1 MAYEKAKLGEVAKIV
16 TGNTPSKKNNK
27 YWESGDIPFITPAEL
42 RSNKV
47 QPISK
52 SKNYIT
58 EKVLEKARILPKDTV
73 MVCCIGSLGKIG
85 IADRELVTN
94 QQINSLIFDED
105 LIYYKY
111 GAYYLSTISPIMEHL
126 APSTTVKIINKTLFS
141 NMEIPLPS
149 LETQK
154 KIAEVLDNAGELI
167 DKRKEQIEKLDDF
180 IESVFLNMF
189 GDPVVNS
196 HGFLK
201 ARLEDL
207 GKWQSGGTPS
217 RRNQDY
223 FKGDIPWLSS
233 GELERIYVEDSK
245 EKITEEAIENSSAKK
260 IQPGCLLLGMY
271 DTAALKSS
279 INKVT
284 CSCNQAIAYAKINS
298 KMANTVYVYYA
309 IQIGKDYYRRLQRG
323 VRQKNLNLSMVKNI
337 KIPIPPIH
345 LQNQFAQMVE
355 EVEKQKEKMEES
367 LIEMENLFNSLMQRA
382 FKGELF

>member
-1 MAYEKAKLGEVAKIV
+1 
-16 TGNTPSKKNNK
+16 
-27 YWESGDIPFITPAEL
+27 
-42 RSNKV
+42 
-47 QPISK
+47 PISK

-58 EKVLEKARILPKDTV
+58 EKALEKARILPKDTV

-201 ARLEDL
+201 ARL
-207 GKWQSGGTPS
+207 
-217 RRNQDY
+217 
-223 FKGDIPWLSS
+223 
-233 GELERIYVEDSK
+233 
-245 EKITEEAIENSSAKK
+245 
-260 IQPGCLLLGMY
+260 
-271 DTAALKSS
+271 
-279 INKVT
+279 
-284 CSCNQAIAYAKINS
+284 
-298 KMANTVYVYYA
+298 
-309 IQIGKDYYRRLQRG
+309 
-323 VRQKNLNLSMVKNI
+323 
-337 KIPIPPIH
+337 
-345 LQNQFAQMVE
+345 
-355 EVEKQKEKMEES
+355 
-367 LIEMENLFNSLMQRA
+367 
-382 FKGELF
+382 